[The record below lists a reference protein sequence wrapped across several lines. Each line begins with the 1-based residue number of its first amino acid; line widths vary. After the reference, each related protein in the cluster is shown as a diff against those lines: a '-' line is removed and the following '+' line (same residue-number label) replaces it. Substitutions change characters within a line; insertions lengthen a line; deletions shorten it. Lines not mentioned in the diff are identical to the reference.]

1 MSSKQNIIYIY
12 FKGKHLITSK
22 SQYQYNHGQF
32 LYFAD
37 LNLPQAFEVH
47 FSNKDKGD
55 SKTQIGS
62 NKLVEI
68 PDEYFWNGALMIY
81 AWIYLHSE
89 TTDGETVYEVRI
101 PLIKRAKPTDEELL
115 PQQQGTIDRAI
126 AELNNAINVT
136 NENANKTET
145 DKTIVANIKEDVIGL
160 KEDIDN
166 TATTVNQKTQEAIDA
181 SERAEDSAQNAAQ
194 YESNALNY
202 SQQAEQSAQQALE
215 SKNIAQ
221 QKAEVATNAS
231 SEALGYRD
239 EAIEAKNQA
248 VQAKQNIVDYRDET
262 KGYRDETLTIKNNV
276 QALKGQIDET
286 AEAVSEDA
294 QSAEQSK
301 NAAESFADSA
311 NQSAEQAQEIADSIS
326 NYLYATLSPNISVI
340 KLNGEGRTT
349 KAESIIVHVAAYKGD
364 EQLYITDISGIPVIY
379 RNQVTDI
386 AIPISKTKNLNYGF
400 IQFGYNIE
408 NNWKIVTE
416 TTSSTITITAK
427 DSEENI
433 YTFTKEWTIGVVRD
447 GNDAMSVFM
456 GINNVLIYTNL
467 DGTLPSNKT
476 ITIPIKI
483 YYGTTLVAPS
493 YLNALSITMKKT
505 DPDTGQQTSITITP
519 TVVKTTESQVT
530 YTLRGGYEMPYEL
543 GTFEITVLYSG
554 KSLTY
559 NIPYS
564 IIKNGEKGD
573 TGESGVY
580 IGTDEPTDESVNVW
594 IDSDGSADDVV
605 MDVQVNGTSVVT
617 NGVANITEIPTAL
630 KYVKDDPSDNGGV
643 VVGHVS
649 MNSANGWNSYAEGG
663 GTTASATCA
672 HAEGAGTRATGG
684 QAHSEGGGTLASGNQ
699 AHAEGAS
706 TIASGDNSHAENL
719 LTTASGA
726 CSHASGI
733 NTIAQ
738 RKSQFVIGESNV
750 ADTGGST
757 TSDKGDYIL
766 IAGNGTTN

>member
-1 MSSKQNIIYIY
+1 MALKQNIIYIY

-89 TTDGETVYEVRI
+89 ATDGETVYEVRI
-101 PLIKRAKPTDEELL
+101 PLIKRAKPTDEEPL

-126 AELNNAINVT
+126 AELNNAIEVT
-136 NENANKTET
+136 NENANKTEA
-145 DKTIVANIKEDVIGL
+145 DKTIVANIKEDVINL
-160 KEDIDN
+160 KEDIDSA
-166 TATTVNQKTQEAIDA
+166 ATTVNQKAQEAIDA
-181 SERAEDSAQNAAQ
+181 SERAEDSAQN
-194 YESNALNY
+194 
-202 SQQAEQSAQQALE
+202 
-215 SKNIAQ
+215 
-221 QKAEVATNAS
+221 
-231 SEALGYRD
+231 
-239 EAIEAKNQA
+239 
-248 VQAKQNIVDYRDET
+248 
-262 KGYRDETLTIKNNV
+262 
-276 QALKGQIDET
+276 
-286 AEAVSEDA
+286 
-294 QSAEQSK
+294 AEQSK

-311 NQSAEQAQEIADSIS
+311 NQSVEQAQEIADSIS

-456 GINNVLIYTNL
+456 GINNVLIHTNL

-476 ITIPIKI
+476 ITIPIKV
-483 YYGTTLVAPS
+483 YYGTTLVVPS

-505 DPDTGQQTSITITP
+505 DPDTGQQTSVTITP

-543 GTFEITVLYSG
+543 GTLEITVLYNG

-573 TGESGVY
+573 AGESGVY
-580 IGTDEPTDESVNVW
+580 IGTDEPTDENINVW
-594 IDSDGSADDVV
+594 IDTDETADGVV
-605 MDVQVNGTSVVT
+605 TDVQINGTSVVQD
-617 NGVANITEIPTAL
+617 GIANITEIPTAL
-630 KYVKDDPSDNGGV
+630 KYVKDDPSDDGGV
-643 VVGHVS
+643 IEGNIS
-649 MNSANGWNSYAEGG
+649 ANSASGVY
-663 GTTASATCA
+663 A

-706 TIASGDNSHAENL
+706 TTASGDNSHAENL

-733 NTIAQ
+733 NTITQ

-766 IAGNGTTN
+766 IAGNGTTNSNRSNAMTLDWSGNEKLAGSLTLGMNTQNEVTITAQELKALLGLLRG